1 MMVQPREV
9 EAELRRYVDAGQ
21 HDAAVALAVAAYGA
35 ELLGFLRAT
44 GRDHD
49 LADEA
54 FSFASE
60 RLWQH
65 IAKFRWE
72 ATLRTYF
79 YQLARNA
86 LHHLR
91 IDPKRRP
98 ERNLPLSIAS
108 ALQLAQ
114 RVSTPAFQRTSVKDA
129 LSELRDKLEPDDHEL
144 LILRLDR
151 GMSWKDVARALA
163 DEDDLDTTLT
173 TRAAAL
179 RKRYER
185 VKAEL
190 RELAIARG
198 LIDVGDD

>member
-1 MMVQPREV
+1 MVDV
-9 EAELRRYVDAGQ
+9 EADLRRRVVAGEL
-21 HDAAVALAVAAYGA
+21 DAAAALAVEAYGA

-44 GRDHD
+44 SRDND

-54 FSFASE
+54 FAVASE
-60 RLWQH
+60 RMWQH
-65 IAKFRWE
+65 LAKFRWE
-72 ATLRTYF
+72 ASLRTWF

-91 IDPKRRP
+91 LDPRRRA

-108 ALQLAQ
+108 ALHVAQ
-114 RVSTPAFQRTSVKDA
+114 RLSTPAFQRTSVKDA
-129 LSELRDKLEPDDHEL
+129 LSELRGQLAAPDHEL

-163 DEDDLDTTLT
+163 EERDDDATLT

-190 RELAIARG
+190 RELAITRG
-198 LIDVGDD
+198 LIETSSD